1 MITIVLSIC
10 AALFAPT
17 AESLDFKIHRSN
29 MANNAPYPNVNRG
42 CPAVTTIP
50 PLCVYIFSSVY
61 FVFLLFGILAAAGRK
76 PVSFRASCSCAR
88 TGWSP
93 RRSRSACRRPASPK
107 RSWTVPSRSSVWK
120 SSPNT
125 ASRRRAYATRIRW
138 RWKWAPMSSSYF
150 RT

>member
-1 MITIVLSIC
+1 MSHVLLKIWKHLVFFNIINGSITQNLHWVIKFLNRVGCTLSMWTE
-10 AALFAPT
+10 AAPQ
-17 AESLDFKIHRSN
+17 
-29 MANNAPYPNVNRG
+29 
-42 CPAVTTIP
+42 
-50 PLCVYIFSSVY
+50 PLTQHKALFSSV
-61 FVFLLFGILAAAGRK
+61 FFRILAAAGRK
-76 PVSFRASCSCAR
+76 PASFHASCNCAR

-120 SSPNT
+120 SSPST